1 MVVDTL
7 SLVLR
12 GTPLKQGDIEFYGS
26 FKVSLK
32 PYNLRRTK
40 CMVLDT

>member
-12 GTPLKQGDIEFYGS
+12 GTPLKQGDIKFYGS
-26 FKVSLK
+26 FKVGLK
-32 PYNLRRTK
+32 PYNLRRQR
-40 CMVLDT
+40 